1 MSFITHPLYLLLKY
15 GITRPISKYSNF
27 SEISTST
34 YYNLAAAIMSSKKRK
49 NDDEAGTTGTK
60 VARYTGGG
68 GGGDDG
74 VEDGVGDWAV
84 RPGMIMEVKMRN
96 FMCHQVELE
105 FLLIL

>member
-1 MSFITHPLYLLLKY
+1 
-15 GITRPISKYSNF
+15 
-27 SEISTST
+27 
-34 YYNLAAAIMSSKKRK
+34 MSSKKRK

-68 GGGDDG
+68 GGRDDGDSSIG

>member
-1 MSFITHPLYLLLKY
+1 
-15 GITRPISKYSNF
+15 
-27 SEISTST
+27 
-34 YYNLAAAIMSSKKRK
+34 MSSKKRK
-49 NDDEAGTTGTK
+49 NDDEAGTNGTK

-74 VEDGVGDWAV
+74 DSSIGVEDGAGDWAV

>member
-1 MSFITHPLYLLLKY
+1 
-15 GITRPISKYSNF
+15 
-27 SEISTST
+27 
-34 YYNLAAAIMSSKKRK
+34 MSSKKRK
-49 NDDEAGTTGTK
+49 NDDEAGTNGTK

-68 GGGDDG
+68 GVGDSSIG